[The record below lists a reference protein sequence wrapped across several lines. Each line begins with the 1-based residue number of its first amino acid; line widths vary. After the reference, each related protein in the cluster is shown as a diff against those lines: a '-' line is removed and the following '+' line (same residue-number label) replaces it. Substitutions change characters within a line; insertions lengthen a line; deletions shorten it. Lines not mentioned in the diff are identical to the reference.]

1 VGQLSQPLDSGIN
14 WHVLK
19 VDERVGQKTPSFEE
33 LEEEIDKRLTIEKRQ
48 KNLEGW
54 LKKLRRDANVRV
66 YED

>member
-1 VGQLSQPLDSGIN
+1 MAVG
-14 WHVLK
+14 V
-19 VDERVGQKTPSFEE
+19 VE
-33 LEEEIDKRLTIEKRQ
+33 LEEEIDKRLTVEKRQ